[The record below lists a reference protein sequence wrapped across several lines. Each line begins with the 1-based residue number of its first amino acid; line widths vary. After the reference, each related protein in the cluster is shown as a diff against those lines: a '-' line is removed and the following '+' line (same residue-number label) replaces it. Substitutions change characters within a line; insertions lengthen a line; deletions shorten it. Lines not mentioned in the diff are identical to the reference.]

1 MISPVEERRDDQDET
16 FCFQFVFSII
26 SSTVPVPSGIFI
38 PVFKIGAALGRAMG
52 EAMALWFPNGVRYG
66 GIITPI
72 VPGDLSNQFLHPL
85 PSPPLSL
92 SSECNRFFRRLRY
105 RRGSCIL
112 RRRDPHDIRERYRVR
127 DDRSDHSHSANHD
140 RRVDQQRHCRPSAAQ
155 HIRQYHFDQEAALS
169 PRPVAVQ
176 FRYLLIIFP
185 VSCRFR

>member
-72 VPGDLSNQFLHPL
+72 VPGDLSIQNSSTFSSSFFRMQSFFQEATL
-85 PSPPLSL
+85 PSGQL
-92 SSECNRFFRRLRY
+92 
-105 RRGSCIL
+105 
-112 RRRDPHDIRERYRVR
+112 
-127 DDRSDHSHSANHD
+127 HSPA
-140 RRVDQQRHCRPSAAQ
+140 P
-155 HIRQYHFDQEAALS
+155 
-169 PRPVAVQ
+169 
-176 FRYLLIIFP
+176 
-185 VSCRFR
+185 